1 MSEWVTLM
9 MAQWQVVPIGLLTVC
24 GLGGMMMLTNPDR
37 MAYEAY
43 AVDRVGELAKDQ
55 CDRAPAGLGIVLQG
69 PCRAAIESFKPQ
81 LKPLLAASTSR
92 QNFMFFS
99 IYKSDISVPAAS
111 LNAKVESIG
120 IFNNFFTYKA
130 P

>member
-1 MSEWVTLM
+1 MRGWVALM
-9 MAQWQVVPIGLLTVC
+9 MAQWQVVPIGLLTIC
-24 GLGGMMMLTNPDR
+24 GLGGMMILTNPDR
-37 MAYEAY
+37 TAYEAY
-43 AVDRVGELAKDQ
+43 AVERVGELAKDQ

-92 QNFMFFS
+92 QNFIFFS
-99 IYKSDISVPAAS
+99 IYKSDISIPAAS

-120 IFNNFFTYKA
+120 AFNNFFTYKA

>member
-1 MSEWVTLM
+1 MM
-9 MAQWQVVPIGLLTVC
+9 MAQWQVVPIGALTIC
-24 GLGGMMMLTNPDR
+24 GLGGMMMLTNPDLPT
-37 MAYEAY
+37 YEAY
-43 AVDRVGELAKDQ
+43 AVERVGDLARDQ

-92 QNFMFFS
+92 QNFILFS
-99 IYKSDISVPAAS
+99 IYKSDISIPAVN

-120 IFNNFFTYKA
+120 VLNNFFTYKA

>member
-1 MSEWVTLM
+1 MSGLVTIVM
-9 MAQWQVVPIGLLTVC
+9 VRWQIFPIGILTVC
-24 GLGGMMMLTNPDR
+24 GLGGIMMLTNPDR
-37 MAYEAY
+37 TAYEAY
-43 AVDRVGELAKDQ
+43 AVDRVGDLAREQ

-81 LKPLLAASTSR
+81 IRPLLSTTTSR
-92 QNFMFFS
+92 QNFIFFS
-99 IYKSDISVPAAS
+99 IYKSDISIPAAN